1 MAKIRIRETGEVVT
15 ETTFRTR
22 NKKARPVLT
31 AGISKERLDQ
41 LGADPVLQGP
51 AATVT
56 PPYEYSFQSGV
67 EQDAD
72 GNWTTVNSVGPV
84 FTEYT
89 DDDGVVQTVDAQ
101 TTAYRA
107 RIDEDV
113 AVGVRA
119 NRNKLLDESD
129 WTQMNDSPLDTSGKT
144 AWATYRQELR
154 DLPTH
159 ANWPHLAEEDW
170 PTKPS

>member
-41 LGADPVLQGP
+41 LGADPVLNGAP
-51 AATVT
+51 ANPS
-56 PPYEYSFQSGV
+56 PPYEYSYESGV
-67 EQDAD
+67 AQAD
-72 GNWTTVNSVGPV
+72 DGVWYTVNSVGPV

-89 DDDGVVQTVDAQ
+89 DDDGGVQTVDAQ

-107 RIDEDV
+107 RVDADAAES
-113 AVGVRA
+113 ARST
-119 NRNKLLDESD
+119 RTKLLDECD
-129 WTQMNDSPLDTSGKT
+129 WTQVNDSPLSNELKT
-144 AWATYRQELR
+144 TWATYREELR
-154 DLPTH
+154 NLPS
-159 ANWPHLAEEDW
+159 ASGWPHTHTL
-170 PTKPS
+170 PTKPE

>member
-41 LGADPVLQGP
+41 LGADPVLIGAP
-51 AATVT
+51 ANPT
-56 PPYEYSFQSGV
+56 PPYEYSYESGV
-67 EQDAD
+67 TQGDD
-72 GNWTTVNSVGPV
+72 GVWYTVNSVGPV

-89 DDDGVVQTVDAQ
+89 DDDGEVQTVNAQ

-107 RIDEDV
+107 RVDADANGGGGGRDPGAWLVRGEHWAGDV
-113 AVGVRA
+113 AWSLGGRAGGVHRSVLSDVGRRWFRA
-119 NRNKLLDESD
+119 SD
-129 WTQMNDSPLDTSGKT
+129 QQ
-144 AWATYRQELR
+144 RR
-154 DLPTH
+154 RR
-159 ANWPHLAEEDW
+159 
-170 PTKPS
+170 

>member
-41 LGADPVLQGP
+41 LGADPVLIGAP
-51 AATVT
+51 AKPTA
-56 PPYEYSFQSGV
+56 PYEYSYESGV
-67 EQDAD
+67 AKGDD
-72 GNWTTVNSVGPV
+72 GVWYTVNSVGPV

-89 DDDGVVQTVDAQ
+89 DDDGEVQTVNAQ

-107 RIDEDV
+107 RVDADT
-113 AVGVRA
+113 AASARST
-119 NRNKLLDESD
+119 RTSLLAECD
-129 WTQMNDSPLDTSGKT
+129 WTQIPDSALSTEKK
-144 AWATYRQELR
+144 AEWATYRQALR
-154 DLPTH
+154 NLPS
-159 ANWPHLAEEDW
+159 ASGWPHTHTLPE
-170 PTKPS
+170 KPE